1 MGRRL
6 GTILYITYYFFYI
19 AYYWYVEKDPTRQIP
34 VQRLFYIGLICFV
47 VKIILT
53 KYQWKEVII
62 GAAGAVL
69 MYLCWKS
76 SGGIDYPANY
86 LIILAMKDV
95 DLCMWICWVKLW
107 FYMVLCECTRQI
119 NNSKR
124 LWARNDRSTI

>member
-1 MGRRL
+1 MGRRVVL
-6 GTILYITYYFFYI
+6 FIRNNTLYYILLFYI

-76 SGGIDYPANY
+76 SGGIDYPQ
-86 LIILAMKDV
+86 II
-95 DLCMWICWVKLW
+95 
-107 FYMVLCECTRQI
+107 
-119 NNSKR
+119 
-124 LWARNDRSTI
+124 

>member
-1 MGRRL
+1 MGRRVVL
-6 GTILYITYYFFYI
+6 FIRNNTLYYILLFLYSLLLVCRERSDKTNSSAKTILYWIN
-19 AYYWYVEKDPTRQIP
+19 
-34 VQRLFYIGLICFV
+34 LFCGQNNI
-47 VKIILT
+47 T

-95 DLCMWICWVKLW
+95 DLKKVMKAVFHVDL
-107 FYMVLCECTRQI
+107 LG
-119 NNSKR
+119 
-124 LWARNDRSTI
+124 